1 MEKLL
6 VAIFQKI
13 QKDPHCYQ
21 AYGDLLAICRETM
34 KTDIQLARK
43 YLEKLSDELENLI
56 PTIED
61 IGNMRKMFTLHREV
75 VFAGARDS
83 FHLCLLA
90 VEWNRDPEKKF
101 YVPRMGVLR
110 EVVEALQDLEDGKLD
125 LAAISLPPGA
135 GKTTLAIF
143 YLCWIAGR
151 HPEEPTLT
159 GSHSNSFVRGVYDEC
174 LRIFDSNGE
183 YLWYE
188 VFPET
193 QVVNTNA
200 KDCRI
205 DLGKRKRFETL
216 EFTSIGTGNAGLYR
230 AMHLL
235 YCDDLVSGI
244 EVALNKERLDKLWE
258 TYTTDLRQRKI
269 GDHCGELHIAT
280 RWSVHDVIGRL
291 EAMYGDSPRARF
303 IVIPAMDENDE
314 SNFDYA
320 YGVGFNTQFYRQQRD
335 IMDDASWRALY
346 MNQPI
351 EREGLVYHADELR
364 RFFELPEGDPDAIIG
379 ICDTKDKGTDYAVL
393 PVVYLYGQDYYI
405 ADVLCDNNL
414 PDIVDIRMVD
424 ILVRN
429 RVGQCRFESN
439 SAGGRV
445 AQKIQE
451 GVKARGGHC
460 HITTK
465 YTTTNKETRIIV
477 NSAWVK
483 QHCLFK
489 DETTYKRN
497 SEYGKFINMLC
508 SYTMAGKNK
517 NDDVPDAMAMLAEY
531 AQSFGANQVTVFQ
544 RPW

>member
-6 VAIFQKI
+6 SAIFQKI

-21 AYGDLLAICRETM
+21 AYEDLLAICRETM
-34 KTDIQLARK
+34 KTDIQLARE
-43 YLEKLSDELENLI
+43 YLEQLSDELEKLI
-56 PTIED
+56 PTIAD
-61 IGNMRKMFTLHREV
+61 IGNMRKMFALHREV

-101 YVPRMGVLR
+101 YVPRAGVLR

-346 MNQPI
+346 QNDPI
-351 EREGLVYHADELR
+351 EREGLVYNKDELR
-364 RFFELPEGDPDAIIG
+364 RYFELPEGEPDAIIG

-393 PVVYLYGQDYYI
+393 PVAYLYGQDYYI

-414 PDIVDIRMVD
+414 PTVVDVRMVD

-451 GVKARGGHC
+451 GVKSRGGNC

-465 YTTTNKETRIIV
+465 WTSANKETRIIV
-477 NSAWVK
+477 ASAWVK
-483 QHCLFK
+483 EHCLFK
-489 DETTYKRN
+489 DESLYKRN
-497 SEYGKFINMLC
+497 SEYGKFVNMLC

-517 NDDVPDAMAMLAEY
+517 NDDVPDAIAMLAEY
-531 AQSFGANQVTVFQ
+531 AQSLGGNQVTVFQ